1 MRRREP
7 RFLVEHPVVYLWVI
21 ALVAVLVWGKGCM
34 EVLTPYAQVASHRD
48 YFSVPI
54 TRRCIQAPG
63 GP

>member
-34 EVLTPYAQVASHRD
+34 EVLTP
-48 YFSVPI
+48 
-54 TRRCIQAPG
+54 
-63 GP
+63 